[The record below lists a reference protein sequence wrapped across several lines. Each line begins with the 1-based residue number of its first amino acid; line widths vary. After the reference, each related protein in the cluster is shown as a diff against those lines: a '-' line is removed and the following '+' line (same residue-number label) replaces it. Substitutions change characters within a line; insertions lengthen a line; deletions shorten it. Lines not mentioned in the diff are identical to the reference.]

1 MKTLNISVENLTY
14 VYAPGTPFEKVA
26 LENINF
32 TIKSGE
38 FVGLIGHSGSGKSTL
53 VQHLNG
59 LVKPT
64 EGTIRIG
71 DRVITGKNADTKGLC
86 FTVGLVFQYPEQQL
100 FAETIYQDIAFG
112 PSNMGL
118 SEKEIDLR
126 VRTAMDLVG
135 LPFDLANK
143 SPFSVSGGQKRRVAI
158 AGVLA
163 MEPKVLILDEPTAG
177 LDPKGRDEI
186 LRSIRN
192 IHKQMNMSVILVS
205 HSMEDVAKYCDK
217 LLVLKEGKVMLS
229 GSLAEVFHHVDKLH
243 EIGLS
248 VPQVTLAVHKLR
260 EKGISIPENIFTVSD
275 AVSAIMNLRG

>member
-1 MKTLNISVENLTY
+1 MNITVENLSY
-14 VYAPGTPFEKVA
+14 IYAPGTPHEKAA
-26 LENINF
+26 LKNLNF
-32 TIKSGE
+32 TLKSGD

-64 EGTIRIG
+64 SGTITVG

-112 PSNMGL
+112 PTNMGL
-118 SEKEIDLR
+118 SQTEIDLR
-126 VRTAMDLVG
+126 VRTAMELVG
-135 LPFDLANK
+135 LSEDLMEK

-186 LRSIRN
+186 LNSIRK
-192 IHKQMNMSVILVS
+192 IHKQMDMTVVLVS

-217 LLVLKEGKVMLS
+217 LLVLNEGELMLQGTLS
-229 GSLAEVFHHVDKLH
+229 EVFHHAGKLS

-248 VPQVTLAVHKLR
+248 VPQVTLAAHKLR
-260 EKGISIPENIFTVSD
+260 EKGIDIPENVFTVSE
-275 AVSAIMNLRG
+275 AFSAIMNLRG

>member
-1 MKTLNISVENLTY
+1 M
-14 VYAPGTPFEKVA
+14 
-26 LENINF
+26 
-32 TIKSGE
+32 
-38 FVGLIGHSGSGKSTL
+38 

-64 EGTIRIG
+64 SGTIRIG

-118 SEKEIDLR
+118 SQTEIDLR
-126 VRTAMDLVG
+126 VKTAMELVG
-135 LPFDLANK
+135 LSPELAGK

-186 LRSIRN
+186 LNSIRK
-192 IHKQMNMSVILVS
+192 IHKQMDMTVILVS

-217 LLVLKEGKVMLS
+217 LLVLNEGEVILT
-229 GSLAEVFHHVDKLH
+229 GTLAEVFHHADRLS

-260 EKGISIPENIFTVSD
+260 EKGVDIPENIFTVSD
-275 AVSAIMNLRG
+275 AVSAILQLRG

>member
-1 MKTLNISVENLTY
+1 MNITVENLSY
-14 VYAPGTPFEKVA
+14 IYAPGTPHEKAA
-26 LENINF
+26 LKNISF
-32 TIKSGE
+32 QLQSGD
-38 FVGLIGHSGSGKSTL
+38 FAGLIGHSGSGKSTL

-71 DRVITGKNADTKGLC
+71 DRVITGKNADTKGIC

-118 SEKEIDLR
+118 SQKEIDLR
-126 VRTAMDLVG
+126 VRTAMELVG
-135 LPFDLANK
+135 LPEELAEK

-186 LRSIRN
+186 LNSIRK
-192 IHKQMNMSVILVS
+192 IHKQMDMTVILVS

-217 LLVLKEGKVMLS
+217 LLVLNEGELLLQ
-229 GSLAEVFHHVDKLH
+229 GNLAEVFHHAGKLS

-260 EKGISIPENIFTVSD
+260 QKGIEIPENIFTVSE
-275 AVSAIMNLRG
+275 AYSAIMNLRG